1 LRKPDT
7 LRESVKRAKRI
18 QEYGAKPLG
27 MEVANELDD
36 LAHKIGADEELFEEL
51 DKRYFVVEQLGKGN
65 EREVA
70 KFEEGQIFFCNDFYA
85 QLVSHSSDGRSLVRA
100 TTAHEMIHIR
110 EKDKPSLFPYRQR
123 KVETRCDREA
133 VKYVPSEDLIAALE
147 IKDQVVEERRL
158 PKVPRY
164 KSGRHPLLEQRK
176 RNIRRA
182 EKEQAEKG
190 FAKD

>member
-1 LRKPDT
+1 MRKPDT

-70 KFEEGQIFFCNDFYA
+70 KFDG
-85 QLVSHSSDGRSLVRA
+85 DGRGESATRSFTTPRFRA
-100 TTAHEMIHIR
+100 SPAEGRGSTRKGSARGDANGEDEPEDEHEKRVASADCPQMPPCF
-110 EKDKPSLFPYRQR
+110 KS
-123 KVETRCDREA
+123 TR
-133 VKYVPSEDLIAALE
+133 
-147 IKDQVVEERRL
+147 
-158 PKVPRY
+158 
-164 KSGRHPLLEQRK
+164 
-176 RNIRRA
+176 
-182 EKEQAEKG
+182 
-190 FAKD
+190 F